1 MSSSAS
7 SGASRDDE
15 TSDMTSYPRYAIYY
29 VPAAT
34 DPLYRLG
41 AEVLGYD
48 GFTGDT
54 VDFPAELRRLTDWQ
68 EVTTDPRKYGF
79 HATLKAPFALAPGC
93 TEADLRK
100 ALAAFTAPM
109 TPKIPLVVSS
119 ISSFIAVIPVA
130 PSAELSV
137 LAQTCVE
144 VFDQFRAP
152 LTDHDR
158 ARRRPERLTDRQRAY
173 LDRWGYPYVAEEFQ
187 FHMTLTGSLPRE
199 RHEVL
204 VPTLKSMFAA
214 IIAEPRVIDRIAL
227 FYQADATSRF
237 RVVAERELSPR

>member
-1 MSSSAS
+1 
-7 SGASRDDE
+7 
-15 TSDMTSYPRYAIYY
+15 MTAYPRYAIYY

-34 DPLYRLG
+34 DPLCRLG

-48 GFTGDT
+48 GFTGAT
-54 VDFPAELRRLTDWQ
+54 VDFPAELRRLADWF

-79 HATLKAPFALAPGC
+79 HATLKAPFALAPGRS
-93 TEADLRK
+93 EADLRK
-100 ALAAFTAPM
+100 AFAAFAAAA
-109 TPKIPLVVSS
+109 TPRIPLVVSS
-119 ISSFIAVIPVA
+119 ISSFIAVIPTS
-130 PSAELSV
+130 PSAELSA

-144 VFDQFRAP
+144 AFDEFRSP

-158 ARRRPERLTDRQRAY
+158 ARRRPERLTDRQRTY
-173 LDRWGYPYVAEEFQ
+173 LDRWGYPYVAEEFR

-204 VPTLKSMFAA
+204 VPTLQSMFAA
-214 IIAEPRVIDRIAL
+214 ITAAPRPIDRIAL

-237 RVVAERELSPR
+237 RIVAERELSPR

>member
-1 MSSSAS
+1 
-7 SGASRDDE
+7 
-15 TSDMTSYPRYAIYY
+15 MTAYPRYAIYY

-48 GFTGDT
+48 GFTSGALE
-54 VDFPAELRRLTDWQ
+54 FPTELRRLADWQ
-68 EVTTDPRKYGF
+68 EITTDPRKYGF
-79 HATLKAPFALAPGC
+79 HATLKAPFALAPGR

-100 ALAAFTAPM
+100 AFAAFIAPA
-109 TPKIPLVVSS
+109 TPEIPLVVSS
-119 ISSFIAVIPVA
+119 ISSFIAVIPA
-130 PSAELSV
+130 SPSAKLSA

-144 VFDQFRAP
+144 AFDEFRAP

-158 ARRRPERLTDRQRAY
+158 ARRRPERLTERQRNH
-173 LDRWGYPYVAEEFQ
+173 LDRWGYPYVAEEFR
-187 FHMTLTGSLPRE
+187 FHMTLSGSLPRE

-204 VPTLKSMFAA
+204 LPTLRSMFAA
-214 IIAEPRVIDRIAL
+214 ITAAPRPIDRIAL

-237 RVVAERELSPR
+237 RIVAERELSPR